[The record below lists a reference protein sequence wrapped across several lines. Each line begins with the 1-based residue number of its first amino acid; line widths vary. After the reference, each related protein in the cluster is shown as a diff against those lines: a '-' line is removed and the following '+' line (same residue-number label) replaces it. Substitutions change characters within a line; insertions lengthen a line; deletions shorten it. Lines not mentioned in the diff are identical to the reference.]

1 MTQIEE
7 ELYLALL
14 AALDHLE
21 GEVRL
26 IALAAIERAEREDA
40 TVEIA

>member
-1 MTQIEE
+1 MTEIEE
-7 ELYLALL
+7 QLYLALV

-26 IALAAIERAEREDA
+26 IALAAIAKAEGREEA
-40 TVEIA
+40 

>member
-1 MTQIEE
+1 MTEIEE
-7 ELYLALL
+7 QLYLALV

-26 IALAAIERAEREDA
+26 IALAAIAKVEGREEA
-40 TVEIA
+40 